1 MKKVTYEKFIQKLKT
16 YSYDSIEEAVAAITE
31 DESFDRLEALLFI
44 VHYGH
49 GDEISKEEYD
59 ELFSKR
65 KRDLEPIIK
74 YVLDENDGSDVFGYN
89 EDDDTYSV
97 DD

>member
-1 MKKVTYEKFIQKLKT
+1 M
-16 YSYDSIEEAVAAITE
+16 
-31 DESFDRLEALLFI
+31 LFI

-49 GDEISKEEYD
+49 DDEISKDVYEELSIIAKPY
-59 ELFSKR
+59 
-65 KRDLEPIIK
+65 LETLIK
-74 YVLDENDGSDVFGYN
+74 NILDENDGSDVFGYD

>member
-1 MKKVTYEKFIQKLKT
+1 MKNFEEFTKELKS
-16 YSYDSIEEAVAAITE
+16 YSYDSIEDAAAAIYE
-31 DESFDRLEALLFI
+31 DEDFDPQEAMLFI

-49 GDEISKEEYD
+49 DDEISKDVYEELSIIAKPY
-59 ELFSKR
+59 
-65 KRDLEPIIK
+65 LETLIK
-74 YVLDENDGSDVFGYN
+74 NILDENDGSDIFGYD